1 MPLHYKPK
9 SEKELNRYPVLPE
22 GDYPFTVLE
31 SDEVASKSP
40 KNAGKIMVKLKLNVH
55 GPDFDKHVFDYF
67 ADWFSEWKLKHFL
80 EAIGR
85 GADYESGQ
93 IDARENAYEGRTGY
107 VRIIIEENK
116 ETGEDRNAVDDYI
129 VQPAQKVIPKLT
141 PTSTALAP
149 APAAHKELSSQ
160 DDVPF

>member
-31 SDEVASKSP
+31 SSEVASKSQ
-40 KNAGKIMVKLKLNVH
+40 KNAGKLMVKLKLNVH

-80 EAIGR
+80 ETIGR